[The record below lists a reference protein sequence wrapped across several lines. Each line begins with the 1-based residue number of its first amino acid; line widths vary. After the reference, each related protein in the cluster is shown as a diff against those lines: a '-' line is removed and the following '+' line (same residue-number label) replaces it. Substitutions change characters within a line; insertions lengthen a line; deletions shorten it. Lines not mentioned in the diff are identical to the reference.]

1 MDGLRLFG
9 LAAVS
14 AMVTFYTL
22 ENRHAVFVLLF
33 VGACALA
40 SAYGFLVG
48 AWPFGVVEAIWAVI
62 AFVRWRRRFAELV
75 PPI

>member
-1 MDGLRLFG
+1 M
-9 LAAVS
+9 AS
-14 AMVTFYTL
+14 HL

-33 VGACALA
+33 AGARALA